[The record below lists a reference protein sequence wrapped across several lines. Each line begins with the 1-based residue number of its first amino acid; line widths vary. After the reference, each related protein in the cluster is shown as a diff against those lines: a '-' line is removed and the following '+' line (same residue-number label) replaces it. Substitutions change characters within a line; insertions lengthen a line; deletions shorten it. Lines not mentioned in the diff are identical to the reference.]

1 MNQNDNVT
9 YYHHLGDY
17 LGDDNQSQA
26 FLLSLSDKLLY
37 MRFSETTP
45 LDFDGSRYSLG
56 DGEIFR
62 NGQKIANQKV
72 LGDTEDYYFLKPE
85 TDIFTLYL
93 YPPHENFVLSSS
105 DTADIHLDSE
115 TVVLFSKEKVYI
127 ESLGTSLVYLNGK
140 RVRDNISQSFNVGDS
155 VFIEDYLIECR
166 HHQWKITRFWN
177 KPELTQMEK
186 FLFQAPMSEF
196 PSDFPDYHRSPRIV
210 PTIYSDAIVIDSPME
225 ASSMGRNSLLRA
237 IVPPL
242 GMFGITAL
250 TSLVSRRN
258 PWMMLG
264 MGGFS
269 LLTAGMTLTQ
279 YFQDKKYYKKQE
291 LIRVEDYDRYLLKQI
306 STLSHYH
313 NEEKE
318 ILDYNQPDMDT
329 LAKMVFDYDS
339 RIYERMNYNA
349 DFLQVSLGTGDI
361 DTKLKL
367 QTSFKEQ
374 SKDKQAIFAKKTVEK
389 YRKQHLVPITLSLSQ
404 ATVGIIGTYDTTYPA
419 ISNLLMQLAV
429 FHSYQDINF
438 VILVPE
444 ESYQANWYQWRFLPH
459 FKLQERNVRGIVHDA
474 RSRDA
479 VLNALYQIIQ
489 KRMQLKR
496 EMGSKDVRFAPHY
509 VVTIFDDSY
518 LVGHSLN
525 EYLAEDMTELGITV
539 IWIKEAQRFLPE
551 TVTTLVEYQNQNVGQ
566 IINDNGEYL
575 AQRFTPYPESKNYEA
590 IARTLANL
598 RHVEVEK
605 NSIPKSV
612 TFLELYKVEKVEDL
626 QLAERWAKAD
636 TSKTLAV
643 PLGLRGRDDIVE
655 LNLHERAHGPHGL
668 VAGTTGSG
676 KSEILQSYMLSLAVN
691 FGPED
696 VGFLPIDFKGGG
708 MANLFKGLPH
718 LMGVITNLDGAASA
732 RALASIKAELQKR
745 QRLFEAFGVNHING
759 YTKLYKQG
767 KTATDGGKY
776 PTKPLP
782 HLFLISDEFAE
793 LKANEPE
800 FMSELVSAARIGR
813 SLGVHLILATQK
825 PSGVV
830 DDQIWSN
837 SRFKLALKVSD
848 KSDSNEIIKTP
859 DAASIVEPGRA
870 YLQVGNNEIYEL
882 FQSAWSG
889 ASYQPNK
896 SEKQEE
902 VDDRIW
908 LINDLGQYELLT
920 EDLSLEEDLN
930 VQTDKTQTEL
940 EALVD
945 YISAY
950 SQTAGVIIPDKPWLP
965 PLETKIISPILEM
978 SWSEEKC
985 LAVPFAMMDVPS
997 EQAKRNYNFDVE
1009 ELSHTV
1015 IYGSPGF
1022 GKSVALQT
1030 LVMNFARLNTPEQ
1043 VQFNLFDF
1051 GTNGLLPLKD
1061 LPHVADLTRLDEE
1074 EKLLKFLK
1082 RIDNELK
1089 KRKDLFAEYSV
1100 ASLSQY
1106 EQKTGE
1112 KLPVILTIM
1121 DGFDA
1126 IKDSPKEEVIEACM
1140 NRILREGSSLGC
1152 YLIVT
1157 ALRANS
1163 LKISMSSN
1171 VSTKMALFLVED
1183 HAVKDVIGR
1192 NALIPQEIFGRA
1204 QVNDDKPYEIQI
1216 YLPSE
1221 GDEDIER
1228 LRHLEEEVA
1237 EMDKAW
1243 TGQRPKAI
1251 PMLPNDISL
1260 SDFYG
1265 NVYTMTMINHLQVP
1279 LAFDKE
1285 TTNVIGFVPEKHGYF
1300 VIMDDTPTQTRLF
1313 ETIIL
1318 KNMAYF
1324 KGHAQRIVF
1333 DPDQRF
1339 EGAVD
1344 SFDLIASEE
1353 NYSTVM
1359 NDLLG
1364 EMASRSPEAVNQPI
1378 FVYVPD
1384 AHAINDKLMLS
1395 NTALDTI
1402 LKKAAK
1408 VNIYFIF
1415 QGHQKT
1421 IETRFDEF
1429 NKRLRSNIP
1438 AGMFGTRFADQTII
1452 KGRTRYGEPLLEAD
1466 EAQFFEGREVSRVK
1480 IPKG

>member
-1 MNQNDNVT
+1 MIQNDNMT

-17 LGDDNQSQA
+17 LGEEITSKA
-26 FLLSLSDKLLY
+26 FLVCLSDKLSY
-37 MRFSETTP
+37 MQFSDDVP
-45 LDFDGSRYSLG
+45 LSFEGVRYSLQNG
-56 DGEIFR
+56 DIFR
-62 NGQKIANQKV
+62 NGDKLEGHKIQDNQV
-72 LGDTEDYYFLKPE
+72 DYYLLKPK
-85 TDIFTLYL
+85 TDIFTLYF
-93 YPPHENFVLSSS
+93 YPPYTDFVLSSM
-105 DTADIHLDSE
+105 DTADIHLDGE
-115 TVVLFSKEKVYI
+115 TIVLFSQNRLFIDYDANSVVY
-127 ESLGTSLVYLNGK
+127 VNG
-140 RVRDNISQSFNVGDS
+140 VRISDNLSVSFNVGDS
-155 VFIEDYLIECR
+155 VFIEDYLIER
-166 HHQWKITRFWN
+166 RRHQWRVMRFYDKPKFTRPDKI
-177 KPELTQMEK
+177 L
-186 FLFQAPMSEF
+186 LQAPVSDF
-196 PSDFPDYHRSPRIV
+196 PSDFPDYHRSPRVI
-210 PTIYSDAIVIDSPME
+210 PTIYSDAIKLDSPME
-225 ASSMGRNSLLRA
+225 PASMGRNSLLRA

-242 GMFGITAL
+242 GMFAITAL
-250 TSLVSRRN
+250 TGLVSRRN

-269 LLTAGMTLTQ
+269 LLTAGMTMTQ

-291 LIRVEDYDRYLLKQI
+291 LIRVEDYDSYLLKQI
-306 STLSHYH
+306 SQISHYH
-313 NEEKE
+313 NEERD
-318 ILDYNQPDMDT
+318 ILNYNQPNIDT
-329 LAKMVFDYDS
+329 LSKMVFDYDS

-361 DTKLKL
+361 ETNLNL

-374 SKDKQAIFAKKTVEK
+374 SKDEQAIFAKKIVEK
-389 YRKQHLVPITLSLSQ
+389 YKMQHDVPITLSLSQ
-404 ATVGIIGTYDTTYPA
+404 ATLGIIGTYDTTRPA
-419 ISNLLMQLAV
+419 IFNLLIQLAV

-444 ESYQANWYQWRFLPH
+444 ESYANDWYQWRFLPH
-459 FKLQERNVRGIVHDA
+459 LKLQERNVRGIVHDA

-509 VVTIFDDSY
+509 IITVFDDSY

-525 EYLAEDMTELGITV
+525 EYLAEDLTELGVTV

-575 AQRFTPYPESKNYEA
+575 AQRFIPYPESKDYELV
-590 IARTLANL
+590 ARTLANL
-598 RHVEVEK
+598 NHVEIEK

-612 TFLELYKVEKVEDL
+612 TFLELYKVQKVDELRLGD
-626 QLAERWAKAD
+626 RWAKAD

-643 PLGLRGRDDIVE
+643 PLGLRGKEDIVE

-745 QRLFEAFGVNHING
+745 QRFFEAFGVNHING

-767 KTATDGGKY
+767 KTATDGGHY

-800 FMSELVSAARIGR
+800 FMTELVSAARIGR

-889 ASYQPNK
+889 ATYQPNK
-896 SEKQEE
+896 SDKEEE

-920 EDLSLEEDLN
+920 DNLALEEELS
-930 VQTDKTQTEL
+930 VQSEKNQTEL

-945 YISAY
+945 YISSYAQ
-950 SQTAGVIIPDKPWLP
+950 STEVNIPDKPWLP
-965 PLETKIISPILEM
+965 PLKEKITSPVLTV
-978 SWSEEKC
+978 SWSDERK

-997 EQAKRNYNFDVE
+997 EQSQRNFDFDVE

-1030 LVMNFARLNTPEQ
+1030 LIMNFARLNTPEQ

-1061 LPHVADLTRLDEE
+1061 LPHVVDLTRLDEE

-1082 RIDNELK
+1082 RIDSELK
-1089 KRKDLFAEYSV
+1089 RRKDLFAEYSV
-1100 ASLSQY
+1100 ATLAQY

-1112 KLPVILTIM
+1112 KLPVVFTIV

-1126 IKDSPKEEVIEACM
+1126 IKDSPMEETIEASL

-1152 YLIVT
+1152 YLIIT
-1157 ALRANS
+1157 ALRVNS

-1183 HAVKDVIGR
+1183 NAVKDIIGR
-1192 NALIPQEIFGRA
+1192 NALIQQEIFGRG
-1204 QVNDDKPYEIQI
+1204 QVRDDVPYEIQI
-1216 YLPSE
+1216 YLPSKGE
-1221 GDEDIER
+1221 EDIER
-1228 LRHLEEEVA
+1228 LRYLEEEVA
-1237 EMDKAW
+1237 TIDKMW

-1251 PMLPNDISL
+1251 PMLPNELDWD
-1260 SDFYG
+1260 DFYG
-1265 NVYTMTMINHLQVP
+1265 NSYTIRMLNQMQLP

-1285 TTNVIGFVPEKHGYF
+1285 STDVVGFIPEEHGYF
-1300 VIMDDTPTQTRLF
+1300 VIMDDTPTQTRLL
-1313 ETIIL
+1313 ESIIVQ
-1318 KNMAYF
+1318 NMTYF
-1324 KGHAQRIVF
+1324 QGQAQRIIF
-1333 DPDQRF
+1333 DSDQRF
-1339 EGAVD
+1339 EGAIE
-1344 SFDLIASEE
+1344 SFDLIATEE
-1353 NYSTVM
+1353 TYNTVM

-1364 EMASRSPEAVNQPI
+1364 ELNSRSPENPNQPI
-1378 FVYVPD
+1378 FVYMPD
-1384 AHAINDKLMLS
+1384 AQGINDKMMMS
-1395 NTALDTI
+1395 NSTLDTI

-1408 VNIYFIF
+1408 VGIYFIF
-1415 QGHQKT
+1415 QVHQKT
-1421 IETRFDEF
+1421 LETRFDEF
-1429 NKRLRSNIP
+1429 SKRLRSNIP
-1438 AGMFGTRFADQTII
+1438 AGMFGTRFADQNII
-1452 KGRTRYGEPLLEAD
+1452 KGRTRYGEPLLEED
-1466 EAQFFEGREVSRVK
+1466 EAHFFVGRDVYRVK
-1480 IPKG
+1480 IAKE